1 MWERQINLLST
12 KLAMISLLHLN
23 RSILFTIFIIILTF
37 KPAFSEDEAPD
48 IWEKKESQKEESST
62 NKNEKD
68 ITIESPI
75 LSGDVSKIL
84 IKIDEDKIIDQDLS
98 VIGIF
103 DPEENNFNLNM
114 WTNTDGED
122 IKKILKRINRL
133 KLTKISE
140 DLLFQV
146 LFTNAYSPKKNLDS
160 EEFLKIRIDWLIN
173 KKRIKDLEILLK
185 GNLKV
190 QQNSKAIKFLVNE
203 YLSSGDIKSACEK
216 TNLMDSKIQND
227 YLEKFK
233 IYCLIN
239 DDRKEEAQLIFD
251 LLIERGFK
259 DKFFEDKI
267 NFLLG
272 IKETTSQKI
281 LDNNLLNFYLSS
293 ITSDNFK
300 YEPND
305 KTNKYIWRYLSAANL
320 IEVNNFED
328 ENVILTY
335 EFAAAQ
341 NSFDKDEIFKIYLK
355 MNFNFNQLSNAEEIY
370 KNLQNY
376 KARALIYQSMLLSD
390 NIERKISLAFLL
402 KDLFIKDK
410 IFPVYD
416 DELSS
421 ILKSFN
427 SEDIPEKYVELVNQN
442 LNKTSKNK
450 IKFDNEI
457 LHRSKVIKHFLVE
470 NQKISKTEKDFKLI
484 YKKIKRNKKYFISI
498 KDIVVLDSLAADG
511 ISLPEDL
518 DYSALSSEL
527 TVPNNLYNLASQNQI
542 GLVMLKIVEII
553 GEDNISDLDPE
564 TIYFLNKILNELNL
578 KKIRNNIL
586 SEALPA
592 RI

>member
-1 MWERQINLLST
+1 
-12 KLAMISLLHLN
+12 MISLKHLN
-23 RSILFTIFIIILTF
+23 RSILFTIFIIFITF
-37 KPAFSEDEAPD
+37 KPAVSEDEAPD
-48 IWEKKESQKEESST
+48 IWEKKENQ
-62 NKNEKD
+62 NKKNENEKD

-75 LSGDVSKIL
+75 LSGDISKIV
-84 IKIDEDKIIDQDLS
+84 IKIDEDKIIDQNLS

-114 WTNTDGED
+114 WSNTDGEE
-122 IKKILKRINRL
+122 IKKILKRINKL
-133 KLTKISE
+133 KLAKISE

-146 LFTNAYSPKKNLDS
+146 LFTNAYPPQKNLNS
-160 EEFLKIRIDWLIN
+160 EEFLKIKIDWLIN

-185 GNLKV
+185 NNPEV
-190 QQNSKAIKFLVNE
+190 QQNSKAIKFLINE
-203 YLSSGDIKSACEK
+203 YLSSADIKSACEK
-216 TNLMDSKIQND
+216 TNLMDLKIQNN
-227 YLEKFK
+227 YLEKFT

-251 LLIERGFK
+251 LLTERGFK
-259 DKFFEDKI
+259 DKFFEDKF

-272 IKETTSQKI
+272 IKETTNQKI
-281 LDNNLLNFYLSS
+281 LDDNLLNFYLSS
-293 ITSDNFK
+293 ITINDFK

-305 KTNKYIWRYLSAANL
+305 KTSKYIWRYLSAANL

-328 ENVILTY
+328 ENVIVTY
-335 EFAAAQ
+335 ELAAAK

-410 IFPVYD
+410 IFPVYA

-421 ILKSFN
+421 ILKSLN
-427 SEDIPEKYVELVNQN
+427 SEDIPEDYVELVNQN
-442 LNKTSKNK
+442 LNKTSEKK
-450 IKFDNEI
+450 IKFDNEV
-457 LHRSKVIKHFLVE
+457 LHRSKIIKHFLDG
-470 NQKISKTEKDFKLI
+470 NQKISKTEKDFKSV

-498 KDIVVLDSLAADG
+498 KDIVVLESLAADG

-518 DYSALSSEL
+518 DFSTLSSEL

-553 GEDNISDLDPE
+553 GEDNIKDLDPE

-586 SEALPA
+586 SEALPVK
-592 RI
+592 I